1 MGVCG
6 EEKRKKTEKQEINEK
21 STNQINQNN
30 SNNPIKPNVNST
42 IIWIDPDVD
51 SKENASYINKLTLDL
66 IKPKTFKNIAET
78 INHIK
83 SLKFEEIKII
93 VSGSLYSGFIQS
105 FKNNIRNMYIAP
117 KIIVFSTNESNFYKN
132 SIGYNNTEIFYKYGG
147 LTSDFSKVKNFLVKE
162 TPKIAINISL
172 GQESNRA
179 NEVQLTFEYID
190 KKEKLMLPLFF
201 KSLISDVDKE
211 NLENYTYTLYNT
223 YSDENKKIKQLLG
236 SIISMKKIPIEIL
249 SKYYLRLYT
258 LDSKFYKNLN
268 KDLGVNKI
276 NDYKTFIKV
285 IYKGLKLKSFPIAI
299 NKILYRGSKISNDEI
314 EKINNHLKKKIPD
327 LPGSIVYSRSFL
339 SFSKERN
346 IAEKF
351 LKGPNI
357 ENLNKVLYVLE
368 NDSELDYNLATH
380 GDIENISFYP
390 KEKEVLFFPF
400 SSFEIKSINKI
411 NINNENIYEI
421 KLKYIGKYL
430 HDIEGDEKIIS
441 EENKI
446 PDSEF
451 KTQLILN
458 GLIDKEIIMNLNTQ
472 LLYNNYQKYKSEII
486 NNHNNNPFP
495 GKGNLQAEN
504 INELEMS
511 NQINNE
517 GDENDI
523 FGLKNLNDF
532 LNESKN
538 MENKEKKDNKLPV
551 QNQP

>member
-21 STNQINQNN
+21 STNQINKNN

-351 LKGPNI
+351 LKGPINND
-357 ENLNKVLYVLE
+357 NLNKVLYIVE

-390 KEKEVLFFPF
+390 NEKEVLFFPF
-400 SSFEIKSINKI
+400 SSFEIK
-411 NINNENIYEI
+411 
-421 KLKYIGKYL
+421 
-430 HDIEGDEKIIS
+430 
-441 EENKI
+441 
-446 PDSEF
+446 
-451 KTQLILN
+451 
-458 GLIDKEIIMNLNTQ
+458 
-472 LLYNNYQKYKSEII
+472 
-486 NNHNNNPFP
+486 
-495 GKGNLQAEN
+495 
-504 INELEMS
+504 
-511 NQINNE
+511 
-517 GDENDI
+517 
-523 FGLKNLNDF
+523 
-532 LNESKN
+532 
-538 MENKEKKDNKLPV
+538 V
-551 QNQP
+551 

>member
-368 NDSELDYNLATH
+368 NDSELDYKLATH
-380 GDIENISFYP
+380 GDIENISCYP
-390 KEKEVLFFPF
+390 K
-400 SSFEIKSINKI
+400 
-411 NINNENIYEI
+411 
-421 KLKYIGKYL
+421 
-430 HDIEGDEKIIS
+430 
-441 EENKI
+441 
-446 PDSEF
+446 
-451 KTQLILN
+451 
-458 GLIDKEIIMNLNTQ
+458 
-472 LLYNNYQKYKSEII
+472 
-486 NNHNNNPFP
+486 
-495 GKGNLQAEN
+495 
-504 INELEMS
+504 
-511 NQINNE
+511 
-517 GDENDI
+517 
-523 FGLKNLNDF
+523 
-532 LNESKN
+532 
-538 MENKEKKDNKLPV
+538 
-551 QNQP
+551 

>member
-132 SIGYNNTEIFYKYGG
+132 SIGYNNAEIFYKYGG

>member
-495 GKGNLQAEN
+495 GKGNLQAEK